1 MQVKK
6 FSGSD
11 MREALFNIKKEIGL
25 DAVIM
30 QTRTDIHKGIFGLYA
45 NKGVEVVVCVDAD
58 IVDYA
63 PKAAMIPRGVV
74 TYSMPKFQ
82 KTISQPVPKAAAT
95 AAPSSAAALSSSAAV
110 PSAAVDLSTLRDD
123 ISWIKKALGAISKK
137 TEIPHASGIPEE
149 LKETY
154 LYLLEEEVV
163 DDLAREVLKKAYAEL
178 TPLEIKSRTH
188 IKEYLRQYIS
198 SLGKACEPINDG
210 TGKPVRVAFVGPTG
224 VGKTTTIAKL
234 AAEFSLV
241 KKKKVS
247 VITIDTYR
255 IAAVEQI
262 KTYMDILSIPLE
274 VVTSPDQMRQAIA
287 RPAKSDIILI
297 DTAGRSHKNRD
308 HLVELNQ
315 FIEAAAPDEVHLVL
329 ASTTNY
335 KAATDMIEKF
345 SAIPIKKIIFTKLDE
360 AVNFGLVISVMAKVD
375 KAFSYVTFGQSVPDD
390 IQPADANKLAGMF
403 LEHYPH
409 V

>member
-6 FSGSD
+6 FTGRD

-30 QTRTDIHKGIFGLYA
+30 QTKTDTHRGMFGFHA
-45 NKGVEVVVCVDAD
+45 GKGVEVIVCADAALMD
-58 IVDYA
+58 HA
-63 PKAAMIPRGVV
+63 PRPAAIPQGVV
-74 TYSMPKFQ
+74 TYS
-82 KTISQPVPKAAAT
+82 VPKLQRP
-95 AAPSSAAALSSSAAV
+95 AAPKPADKPEAV
-110 PSAAVDLSTLRDD
+110 ADLSALRDD
-123 ISWIKKALGAISKK
+123 ISWIKRALGSLSRNTDVPA
-137 TEIPHASGIPEE
+137 PGDIPED

-163 DDLAREVLKKAYAEL
+163 DDLAREVLKKACAEL
-178 TPLEIKSRTH
+178 TPEQIKNRTH
-188 IKEYLRQYIS
+188 IKEYLHRYIG
-198 SLGKACEPINDG
+198 SLGKACEPISV
-210 TGKPVRVAFVGPTG
+210 TAGKPVRVAFVGPTG

-241 KKKKVS
+241 RKMKVS

-262 KTYMDILSIPLE
+262 KTYMDILSIPLD
-274 VVTSPDQMRQAIA
+274 VVTTPAQMREAIA
-287 RPAKSDIILI
+287 RRAQCDIILI
-297 DTAGRSHKNRD
+297 DTAGRSHKNGG
-308 HLVELNQ
+308 HIKELCD

-335 KAATDMIEKF
+335 KSATDIIEKF
-345 SAIPIKKIIFTKLDE
+345 SVIPVKKILFTKLDE

-375 KAFSYVTFGQSVPDD
+375 KAFSYMTFGQSVPDD
-390 IQPADANKLAGMF
+390 IQPADCGKLAGML

>member
-6 FSGSD
+6 FAGRD

-30 QTRTDIHKGIFGLYA
+30 QVKTDIHKGIFGLYA
-45 NKGVEVVVCVDAD
+45 GKGVEVVVCVDAD

-63 PKAAMIPRGVV
+63 PKAAMAPRGVV
-74 TYSMPKFQ
+74 TYSMPKFR
-82 KTISQPVPKAAAT
+82 KTISSPMPKAADKPV
-95 AAPSSAAALSSSAAV
+95 AAG
-110 PSAAVDLSTLRDD
+110 DLNTLRDD
-123 ISWIKKALGAISKK
+123 ISWIKRSLGSISRKN
-137 TEIPHASGIPEE
+137 EIPQASGIPEE
-149 LKETY
+149 LKDTY

-163 DDLAREVLKKAYAEL
+163 DDLAREILKKAQAEL
-178 TPLEIKSRTH
+178 TPEQIKSRTD
-188 IKEYLRQYIS
+188 IKEYLRRYIG
-198 SLGKACEPINDG
+198 SLGKTCEPINDNAG
-210 TGKPVRVAFVGPTG
+210 SPVRVAFVGPTG

-274 VVTSPDQMRQAIA
+274 VVVSPDQMSQAIA
-287 RPAKSDIILI
+287 RQAKSDIILI
-297 DTAGRSHKNRD
+297 DTAGRSHKNSE
-308 HLVELNQ
+308 HLIELNE
-315 FIEAAAPDEVHLVL
+315 FIKAAAPDEVHLVL

-335 KAATDMIEKF
+335 KAAMDMIEKF

-390 IQPADANKLAGMF
+390 IQPADAGKLAGMF

>member
-1 MQVKK
+1 MRVKK
-6 FSGSD
+6 FTGRD

-30 QTRTDIHKGIFGLYA
+30 QTKTDIHKGIFGLYA
-45 NKGVEVVVCVDAD
+45 NKGVEVVVCVDAE

-95 AAPSSAAALSSSAAV
+95 SAAV
-110 PSAAVDLSTLRDD
+110 VASLAVDKSSAAVDLSTLRDD
-123 ISWIKKALGAISKK
+123 ISWIKRALGAISKK
-137 TEIPHASGIPEE
+137 NEIPHASGIPEE

-188 IKEYLRQYIS
+188 IKEYLHQYIS

-210 TGKPVRVAFVGPTG
+210 AGKPVRVAFVGPTG

-287 RPAKSDIILI
+287 RQAKSDIILI
-297 DTAGRSHKNRD
+297 DTAGRSHKNRE
-308 HLVELNQ
+308 HLIELNK

>member
-6 FSGSD
+6 FTGRD
-11 MREALFNIKKEIGL
+11 MREALFNIKKEVGL

-30 QTRTDIHKGIFGLYA
+30 QTRTHIHKGIFGLYA
-45 NKGVEVVVCVDAD
+45 GKGVEIIVCADAAIMD
-58 IVDYA
+58 NA
-63 PKAAMIPRGVV
+63 PKETAVLRAPV
-74 TYSMPKFQ
+74 TYAMPKFQ
-82 KTISQPVPKAAAT
+82 KTVTAPLPQAADKT
-95 AAPSSAAALSSSAAV
+95 AASG
-110 PSAAVDLSTLRDD
+110 DLSTLRED
-123 ISWIKKALGAISKK
+123 ISWIKKALGAISQKNEGQK
-137 TEIPHASGIPEE
+137 ISDIPEE
-149 LKETY
+149 LKDTY

-163 DDLAREVLKKAYAEL
+163 DDLAREVLKKACADLSPEQ
-178 TPLEIKSRTH
+178 IKNRAH
-188 IKEYLRQYIS
+188 IKEYLHKYIS
-198 SLGKACEPINDG
+198 SLGKTCEPINAG
-210 TGKPVRVAFVGPTG
+210 TDKPVRVAFVGPTG

-274 VVTSPDQMRQAIA
+274 VVVSPEQMRGAIA
-287 RPAKSDIILI
+287 RQAGSDIILI
-297 DTAGRSHKNRD
+297 DTAGRSHKNSE
-308 HLVELNQ
+308 HLAELKEL
-315 FIEAAAPDEVHLVL
+315 IEAAEPDEVHLVL

-335 KAATDMIEKF
+335 KAATDMIKKF
-345 SAIPIKKIIFTKLDE
+345 GVIPVKKIIFTKLDE
-360 AVNFGLVISVMAKVD
+360 AVNFGLVISVMAKVA

-390 IQPADANKLAGMF
+390 IQPADAGKLAGML
-403 LEHYPH
+403 LEKYPH